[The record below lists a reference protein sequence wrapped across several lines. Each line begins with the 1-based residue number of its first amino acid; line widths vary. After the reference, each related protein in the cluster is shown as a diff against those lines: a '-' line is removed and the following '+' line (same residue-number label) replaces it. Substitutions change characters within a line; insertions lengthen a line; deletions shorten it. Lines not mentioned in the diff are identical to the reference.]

1 MKKITPHDL
10 LERAN
15 LDRVLNHLNGLDIS
29 MESVKVKLTFKV
41 RKGEKVEEIEYEK
54 EIKIRGE

>member
-1 MKKITPHDL
+1 MKISPQEL
-10 LERAN
+10 LEQVK
-15 LDRVLNHLNGLDIS
+15 LDKVLNHLNGLDIS

-41 RKGEKVEEIEYEK
+41 RRGEKVEEIEYEK